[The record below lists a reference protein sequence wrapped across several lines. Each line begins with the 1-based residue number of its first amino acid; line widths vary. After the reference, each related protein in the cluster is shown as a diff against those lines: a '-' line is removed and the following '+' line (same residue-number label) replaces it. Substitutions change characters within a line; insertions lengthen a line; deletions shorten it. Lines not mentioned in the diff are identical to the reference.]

1 MQRLVRVST
10 QIHGRQQQRQQQL
23 AESRCLD
30 AETKPSPP
38 PDPFLDPGGYLGK
51 ARPFSQKE
59 SLQTRHALDAT
70 APLVLS
76 AEDHEHFLR
85 TGFIHMRGAIP
96 AASVSEA
103 MATIEAAGDQPSAP
117 PIDMKRVNAAIR
129 ELLGPTYELLT
140 DENAGGY
147 DMQRPQQIDP
157 DQDVLAGSV
166 SETVVTSGGA
176 HCDDAYVTMM
186 PQGWVLGS
194 FTFLTPVPHRG
205 GGFIIYPGSYL
216 RYRDAVA
223 RHGPGCLK
231 GAAPQYGGVLH
242 EVLAEAGDVV
252 RLVHYSPLQ
261 SHVHHLIHCLTP

>member
-1 MQRLVRVST
+1 MRRLVRVST
-10 QIHGRQQQRQQQL
+10 QIHGQQQQRQQQL
-23 AESRCLD
+23 AEATAASR
-30 AETKPSPP
+30 PSPP
-38 PDPFLDPGGYLGK
+38 PDPFLDPGGYHGK

-59 SLQTRHALDAT
+59 PPQTLYTPDAT

-103 MATIEAAGDQPSAP
+103 MATIEAAGDQHSAP

-140 DENAGGY
+140 EENAGGY
-147 DMQRPQQIDP
+147 DMQRPLQIDP
-157 DQDVLAGSV
+157 GQDVLAGSV

-176 HCDDAYVTMM
+176 HCDDAYVTIM

-223 RHGPGCLK
+223 RYGPGCLK
-231 GAAPQYGGVLH
+231 GAAPRYGGVLH

-252 RLVHYSPLQ
+252 RRLVHYSPLQ
-261 SHVHHLIHCLTP
+261 SP